1 MLQPSAPARELRAW
15 IHAPS
20 QPLMQSPLSQFQTP
34 TAPRRVSR
42 FFRVWL
48 PFRLPCRADH
58 SAYFGW
64 TNFISPILSAVDV
77 SQAKQLLDGCQRNS
91 QRNREI
97 SVNVIVENAALTRSR
112 LRNENSSHLLP
123 SAEDHT
129 YFSTARPIP
138 VQSRPVPV
146 LSEVQRDRTIPGG
159 DCLHWLRRP
168 ARFPDR

>member
-1 MLQPSAPARELRAW
+1 MLQPSAPAREPRAW

-64 TNFISPILSAVDV
+64 TNFILPILSAVDV

-97 SVNVIVENAALTRSR
+97 SVNVIVENAAPNSLPAQKR
-112 LRNENSSHLLP
+112 NSSQVLS
-123 SAEDHT
+123 SAADYT
-129 YFSTARPIP
+129 YFNSMARPIP
-138 VQSRPVPV
+138 VQSRPVPA
-146 LSEVQRDRTIPGG
+146 LSEVQ
-159 DCLHWLRRP
+159 
-168 ARFPDR
+168 